1 MSDSSPP
8 IQNSAQ
14 AVSSVAG
21 ERALSQAAADGAGE
35 PLPSARGAT
44 ASALRAGISVRLPR
58 GPRLTTFD
66 SLSNRNFLFLWV
78 GMLFLMAGTQMQ
90 MLAQSYLVYDITGS
104 ASVLGIINLGIAV
117 PMLTIP
123 LFGGVVA
130 DRFEKKTIIQVAQ
143 LVAGC
148 LSLVI
153 GLAIDFEVIAWQH
166 LLISSMVTGG
176 LWAFMM
182 PARQAIIP
190 QLVGPEKL
198 TNAMALNA
206 AGISATTMAAPALA
220 GGIYA
225 LVGPWNVFYLIGA
238 LTLAAVVLTSF
249 LPKTGSAGTTSGKT
263 DVLRDI
269 ADGISHVWQRRIL
282 LVLLLMGLAATMLAM
297 PFRFILPVFVVD
309 IYRQGPDSMGL
320 LVGLMGMGSMFGSLY
335 VASMGQRY
343 RGMGLIIA
351 TIMSG
356 VGLVLIAAIPVY
368 NIAAVIMILL
378 GIGDSGRQALNQ
390 TLIIEKAS
398 PEYRGRIMSLFMLN
412 YGLMPLSIT
421 PAGFLTDYLGGQ
433 TVIGFMG
440 FALIAIM
447 VIVLLTQGRLRRLS

>member
-1 MSDSSPP
+1 
-8 IQNSAQ
+8 
-14 AVSSVAG
+14 
-21 ERALSQAAADGAGE
+21 
-35 PLPSARGAT
+35 
-44 ASALRAGISVRLPR
+44 
-58 GPRLTTFD
+58 
-66 SLSNRNFLFLWV
+66 
-78 GMLFLMAGTQMQ
+78 
-90 MLAQSYLVYDITGS
+90 
-104 ASVLGIINLGIAV
+104 
-117 PMLTIP
+117 
-123 LFGGVVA
+123 
-130 DRFEKKTIIQVAQ
+130 
-143 LVAGC
+143 
-148 LSLVI
+148 
-153 GLAIDFEVIAWQH
+153 
-166 LLISSMVTGG
+166 MVTGG

-190 QLVGPEKL
+190 QLVGPEKI

-206 AGISATTMAAPALA
+206 AGISGTTMAAPALA

-238 LTLAAVVLTSF
+238 LTLASVVLTAF
-249 LPKTGSAGTTSGKT
+249 IPKTGSAGTSAGKT
-263 DVLRDI
+263 DVFRDI

-320 LVGLMGMGSMFGSLY
+320 LVGLMGMGSLFGSLY

-351 TIMSG
+351 SMISG
-356 VGLVLIAAIPVY
+356 LGLVLIAAIPVY
-368 NIAAVIMILL
+368 NVAAVIMVLL

-440 FALIAIM
+440 LTLIVVM
-447 VIVLLTQGRLRRLS
+447 TFVLLTQGRLRRLS

>member
-1 MSDSSPP
+1 
-8 IQNSAQ
+8 
-14 AVSSVAG
+14 
-21 ERALSQAAADGAGE
+21 
-35 PLPSARGAT
+35 
-44 ASALRAGISVRLPR
+44 
-58 GPRLTTFD
+58 
-66 SLSNRNFLFLWV
+66 
-78 GMLFLMAGTQMQ
+78 MAGTQMQ

-130 DRFEKKTIIQVAQ
+130 DKFEKKTIIQVAQ

-148 LSLVI
+148 LALVI
-153 GLAIDFEVIAWQH
+153 GLAIDLEVIAWQH

-190 QLVGPEKL
+190 QLVGPEKI

-206 AGISATTMAAPALA
+206 AGISGTTMAAPALA

-238 LTLAAVVLTSF
+238 LTLASVVLTAF
-249 LPKTGSAGTTSGKT
+249 IPKTGSAGTSAGKT
-263 DVLRDI
+263 DVFRDI

-320 LVGLMGMGSMFGSLY
+320 LVGAIPVYSMGLLMGMGSLFGSLY

-351 TIMSG
+351 SMISG
-356 VGLVLIAAIPVY
+356 LGLVLIAAIPVY
-368 NIAAVIMILL
+368 NVAAVIMVLL

-440 FALIAIM
+440 LTLIAVM
-447 VIVLLTQGRLRRLS
+447 TFVLLTQGRLRRLS

>member
-1 MSDSSPP
+1 ME
-8 IQNSAQ
+8 ITATR
-14 AVSSVAG
+14 
-21 ERALSQAAADGAGE
+21 ERK
-35 PLPSARGAT
+35 AR
-44 ASALRAGISVRLPR
+44 ISVRVPR
-58 GPRLTTFD
+58 GPWLNTFA

-143 LVAGC
+143 LVAGA
-148 LSLVI
+148 LALLI
-153 GLAIDFEVIAWQH
+153 GLAIDLEVITWQH

-190 QLVGPEKL
+190 QLVGPERT

-206 AGISATTMAAPALA
+206 AGISGTTMAAPALA

-225 LVGPWNVFYLIGA
+225 FIGPWNVFYLIGA

-249 LPKTGSAGTTSGKT
+249 LPRTGPAGSGAERT

-269 ADGISHVWQRRIL
+269 ADGIAHVWQRRIL
-282 LVLLLMGLAATMLAM
+282 FVLLLMGLAATMLAM

-320 LVGLMGMGSMFGSLY
+320 LVGLMGLGSMLGSLY

-343 RGMGLIIA
+343 RGMGLIVA
-351 TIMSG
+351 SIMSG
-356 VGLVLIAAIPVY
+356 IGLVLIAAIPVY
-368 NIAAVIMILL
+368 NVAAVIMVVL

-421 PAGFLTDYLGGQ
+421 PAGYLTDYLGGQ

-440 FALIAIM
+440 IALIAVMIF
-447 VIVLLTQGRLRRLS
+447 VLLTQGRLRRLS

>member
-1 MSDSSPP
+1 ME
-8 IQNSAQ
+8 ITATR
-14 AVSSVAG
+14 
-21 ERALSQAAADGAGE
+21 ERKT
-35 PLPSARGAT
+35 R
-44 ASALRAGISVRLPR
+44 ISVRVPR
-58 GPRLTTFD
+58 GPWLNTFA

-143 LVAGC
+143 LVAG
-148 LSLVI
+148 SLALLI
-153 GLAIDFEVIAWQH
+153 GLAIDLEVITWQH

-190 QLVGPEKL
+190 QLVGPERT

-206 AGISATTMAAPALA
+206 AGISGTTMAAPALA

-225 LVGPWNVFYLIGA
+225 FIGPWNVFYLIGA

-249 LPKTGSAGTTSGKT
+249 LPRTGPVGTGAERT

-269 ADGISHVWQRRIL
+269 ADGIAHVWQRRIL
-282 LVLLLMGLAATMLAM
+282 FVLLLMGLAATMLAM

-320 LVGLMGMGSMFGSLY
+320 LVGLMGLGSMFGSLY

-343 RGMGLIIA
+343 RGMGLIVA
-351 TIMSG
+351 SIMSG
-356 VGLVLIAAIPVY
+356 IGLVLIAAIPVY
-368 NIAAVIMILL
+368 NIAAVIMVVL

-421 PAGFLTDYLGGQ
+421 PAGYLTDYLGGQ

-440 FALIAIM
+440 IALIAVMIF
-447 VIVLLTQGRLRRLS
+447 VLLTQGRLRRLS

>member
-1 MSDSSPP
+1 MTGT
-8 IQNSAQ
+8 
-14 AVSSVAG
+14 V
-21 ERALSQAAADGAGE
+21 EDGAGE
-35 PLPSARGAT
+35 IWSSVEISATRERKT
-44 ASALRAGISVRLPR
+44 RITLRVPR
-58 GPRLTTFD
+58 GPWLNTFD

-143 LVAGC
+143 IVAG
-148 LSLVI
+148 SLALLI
-153 GLAIDFEVIAWQH
+153 GLAIDLEVIAWQH

-190 QLVGPEKL
+190 QLVGPERT

-206 AGISATTMAAPALA
+206 AGISGTTMAAPALA
-220 GGIYA
+220 GGVYA
-225 LVGPWNVFYLIGA
+225 FIGPWNVFYLIGA
-238 LTLAAVVLTSF
+238 LTLAAVVLTTF
-249 LPKTGSAGTTSGKT
+249 LPRTGPAGTGPERT

-269 ADGISHVWQRRIL
+269 ADGIAHVWQRRIL
-282 LVLLLMGLAATMLAM
+282 FVLLLMGLAATMLAM

-343 RGMGLIIA
+343 RGMGLIVA
-351 TIMSG
+351 SMMSG
-356 VGLVLIAAIPVY
+356 IGLVLVAAIPVY
-368 NIAAVIMILL
+368 NVAAVIMVVL

-398 PEYRGRIMSLFMLN
+398 AEYRGRIMSIFMLN

-421 PAGFLTDYLGGQ
+421 PAGYLTDYLGGQ

-440 FALIAIM
+440 LALIVIM
-447 VIVLLTQGRLRRLS
+447 TFVLLTQGRLRRLS

>member
-1 MSDSSPP
+1 MR
-8 IQNSAQ
+8 
-14 AVSSVAG
+14 V
-21 ERALSQAAADGAGE
+21 
-35 PLPSARGAT
+35 
-44 ASALRAGISVRLPR
+44 PR
-58 GPRLTTFD
+58 GPRLNTFD
-66 SLSNRNFLFLWV
+66 SLSNRNFLFLWI
-78 GMLFLMAGTQMQ
+78 GMLFLMAGAQMQ
-90 MLAQSYLVYDITGS
+90 MLAQSYLVYDLTGS

-143 LVAGC
+143 LVAG
-148 LSLVI
+148 SLALLT

-190 QLVGPEKL
+190 QIVGPEKI

-206 AGISATTMAAPALA
+206 AGMSATTMAAPALA

-238 LTLAAVVLTSF
+238 LTLASVVLTTF
-249 LPKTGSAGTTSGKT
+249 IPKTGSAGTSSERTN
-263 DVLRDI
+263 VLRDI
-269 ADGISHVWQRRIL
+269 ADGISHMWQRRIL
-282 LVLLLMGLAATMLAM
+282 FVLLLMGLAATMLAM

-320 LVGLMGMGSMFGSLY
+320 LVGLMGMGSLFGSLY

-351 TIMSG
+351 SMMSG
-356 VGLVLIAAIPVY
+356 IGLVLIAAIPVY
-368 NIAAVIMILL
+368 NVAAVIMVLL
-378 GIGDSGRQALNQ
+378 GVGDSGRQALNQ

-440 FALIAIM
+440 LALIAVMIF
-447 VIVLLTQGRLRRLS
+447 VLLTQGKAKTSVLDFVLHFPTILGRPRTVPAKNP

>member
-1 MSDSSPP
+1 ME
-8 IQNSAQ
+8 ITATR
-14 AVSSVAG
+14 
-21 ERALSQAAADGAGE
+21 ERK
-35 PLPSARGAT
+35 AR
-44 ASALRAGISVRLPR
+44 ISVRVPR
-58 GPRLTTFD
+58 GPWLNTFA

-143 LVAGC
+143 LVAGA
-148 LSLVI
+148 LALLI
-153 GLAIDFEVIAWQH
+153 GLAIDLEVITWQH

-190 QLVGPEKL
+190 QLVGPERT

-206 AGISATTMAAPALA
+206 AGISGTTMAAPALA

-225 LVGPWNVFYLIGA
+225 FIGPWNVFYLIGA
-238 LTLAAVVLTSF
+238 LTLAAVVLTAF
-249 LPKTGSAGTTSGKT
+249 LPRTGPAGTGEEKT
-263 DVLRDI
+263 DMLRDI
-269 ADGISHVWQRRIL
+269 ADGIAHVWQRRIL
-282 LVLLLMGLAATMLAM
+282 FVLLLMGLAATMLAM

-320 LVGLMGMGSMFGSLY
+320 LVGLMGLGSMLGSLY

-343 RGMGLIIA
+343 RGMGLIVA
-351 TIMSG
+351 SIMSG
-356 VGLVLIAAIPVY
+356 IGLVLIAAIPVY
-368 NIAAVIMILL
+368 NVAAVIMVVL

-421 PAGFLTDYLGGQ
+421 PAGYLTDYLGGQ

-440 FALIAIM
+440 LALIAVMIF
-447 VIVLLTQGRLRRLS
+447 VLLTQGRLRRLS

>member
-1 MSDSSPP
+1 MSDASAP
-8 IQNSAQ
+8 IHHSAQ
-14 AVSSVAG
+14 STTDVAA
-21 ERALSQAAADGAGE
+21 E
-35 PLPSARGAT
+35 GAT
-44 ASALRAGISVRLPR
+44 SREHRVRISLRVPR
-58 GPRLTTFD
+58 GPRLNTFA
-66 SLSNRNFLFLWV
+66 SLSNRNFLFLWI

-148 LSLVI
+148 LALVI
-153 GLAIDFEVIAWQH
+153 GLAIDLEVIAWQH

-190 QLVGPEKL
+190 QLVGPEKI

-206 AGISATTMAAPALA
+206 AGISGTTMAAPALA

-238 LTLAAVVLTSF
+238 LTLASVVLTAF
-249 LPKTGSAGTTSGKT
+249 IPKTGSAGTSAGKT
-263 DVLRDI
+263 DVFRDI

-320 LVGLMGMGSMFGSLY
+320 LVGLMGMGSLFGSLY

-351 TIMSG
+351 SMISG
-356 VGLVLIAAIPVY
+356 LGLVLIAAIPVY
-368 NIAAVIMILL
+368 NVAAVIMVLL

-440 FALIAIM
+440 LALIAVM
-447 VIVLLTQGRLRRLS
+447 TFVLLTQGRLRRLS

>member
-1 MSDSSPP
+1 
-8 IQNSAQ
+8 
-14 AVSSVAG
+14 
-21 ERALSQAAADGAGE
+21 
-35 PLPSARGAT
+35 
-44 ASALRAGISVRLPR
+44 
-58 GPRLTTFD
+58 
-66 SLSNRNFLFLWV
+66 
-78 GMLFLMAGTQMQ
+78 MQ

-148 LSLVI
+148 LALVI
-153 GLAIDFEVIAWQH
+153 GLAIDLEVIAWQH

-190 QLVGPEKL
+190 QLVGPEKI

-206 AGISATTMAAPALA
+206 TGISGTTMAAPALA

-238 LTLAAVVLTSF
+238 LTLASVVLTAF
-249 LPKTGSAGTTSGKT
+249 IPKTGSAGTSAGKT
-263 DVLRDI
+263 DVFRDI

-320 LVGLMGMGSMFGSLY
+320 LVGLMGMGSLFGSLY

-351 TIMSG
+351 SMISG
-356 VGLVLIAAIPVY
+356 LGLVLIAAIPVY
-368 NIAAVIMILL
+368 NVAAVIMVLL

-440 FALIAIM
+440 LALIAVM
-447 VIVLLTQGRLRRLS
+447 TFVLLTQGRLRRLS

>member
-1 MSDSSPP
+1 ME
-8 IQNSAQ
+8 ITATR
-14 AVSSVAG
+14 
-21 ERALSQAAADGAGE
+21 ERK
-35 PLPSARGAT
+35 AR
-44 ASALRAGISVRLPR
+44 ISVRVPR
-58 GPRLTTFD
+58 GPWLNTFA

-143 LVAGC
+143 LVAGA
-148 LSLVI
+148 LALLI
-153 GLAIDFEVIAWQH
+153 GLAIDLEVITWQH

-190 QLVGPEKL
+190 QLVGPEHT

-206 AGISATTMAAPALA
+206 AGISGTTMAAPALA

-225 LVGPWNVFYLIGA
+225 FIGPWNVFYLIGA

-249 LPKTGSAGTTSGKT
+249 LPRTGPAGSGAERT

-269 ADGISHVWQRRIL
+269 ADGIAHVWDRRIL
-282 LVLLLMGLAATMLAM
+282 FVLLLMGLAATMLAM

-320 LVGLMGMGSMFGSLY
+320 LVGLMGLGSMFGSLY

-343 RGMGLIIA
+343 RGMGLIVA
-351 TIMSG
+351 SIMSG
-356 VGLVLIAAIPVY
+356 IGLVLIAAIPVY
-368 NIAAVIMILL
+368 NVAAVIMVVL

-398 PEYRGRIMSLFMLN
+398 PEFRGRIMSLFMLN

-421 PAGFLTDYLGGQ
+421 PAGYLTDYLGGQ

-440 FALIAIM
+440 IALIAIM
-447 VIVLLTQGRLRRLS
+447 AFVLLTQGRLRRLS

>member
-1 MSDSSPP
+1 
-8 IQNSAQ
+8 
-14 AVSSVAG
+14 
-21 ERALSQAAADGAGE
+21 
-35 PLPSARGAT
+35 
-44 ASALRAGISVRLPR
+44 
-58 GPRLTTFD
+58 
-66 SLSNRNFLFLWV
+66 
-78 GMLFLMAGTQMQ
+78 MQ

-117 PMLTIP
+117 PMLTVP

-143 LVAGC
+143 LVAGA
-148 LSLVI
+148 LALLI

-166 LLISSMVTGG
+166 LLIASMVTGG

-190 QLVGPEKL
+190 QIVGPEKT

-206 AGISATTMAAPALA
+206 AGMSATTMAAPALA
-220 GGIYA
+220 GGVYA
-225 LVGPWNVFYLIGA
+225 FIGPWNVFYLIGA

-249 LPKTGSAGTTSGKT
+249 LPKTGSAGTSAGSTN
-263 DVLRDI
+263 VVRDI

-320 LVGLMGMGSMFGSLY
+320 LVGLMGLGSMLGSLY

-343 RGMGLIIA
+343 RGISLIA
-351 TIMSG
+351 ASFMSG

-368 NIAAVIMILL
+368 SAAAVIMVLL

-390 TLIIEKAS
+390 TLIIELAS

-421 PAGFLTDYLGGQ
+421 PAGYLTDYLGGQ

-440 FALIAIM
+440 VALICVM
-447 VIVLLTQGRLRRLS
+447 VFVLLTQARLRRLS

>member
-1 MSDSSPP
+1 ME
-8 IQNSAQ
+8 ITAT
-14 AVSSVAG
+14 G
-21 ERALSQAAADGAGE
+21 ERK
-35 PLPSARGAT
+35 AR
-44 ASALRAGISVRLPR
+44 ISMRVPR
-58 GPRLTTFD
+58 GPWLNTFA

-143 LVAGC
+143 LVAG
-148 LSLVI
+148 SLALLI
-153 GLAIDFEVIAWQH
+153 GLAIDLEVITWQH

-190 QLVGPEKL
+190 QLVGPERT

-206 AGISATTMAAPALA
+206 AGISGTTMAAPALA
-220 GGIYA
+220 GGVYA
-225 LVGPWNVFYLIGA
+225 FIGPWNVFYLIGA

-249 LPKTGSAGTTSGKT
+249 LPRTGPAGSGAERP

-269 ADGISHVWQRRIL
+269 ADGIAHVWQRRIL
-282 LVLLLMGLAATMLAM
+282 FVLLLMGLAATMLAM

-320 LVGLMGMGSMFGSLY
+320 LVGLMGLGSMFGSLY

-343 RGMGLIIA
+343 RGMGLIVA
-351 TIMSG
+351 SIMSG
-356 VGLVLIAAIPVY
+356 IGLVLIAAIPVY
-368 NIAAVIMILL
+368 NVAAVIMVVL

-398 PEYRGRIMSLFMLN
+398 PEFRGRIMSLFMLN

-421 PAGFLTDYLGGQ
+421 PAGYLTDYLGGQ

-440 FALIAIM
+440 IALIAVMIF
-447 VIVLLTQGRLRRLS
+447 VLLTQGRLRRLS

>member
-1 MSDSSPP
+1 ME
-8 IQNSAQ
+8 ITAT
-14 AVSSVAG
+14 G
-21 ERALSQAAADGAGE
+21 ERK
-35 PLPSARGAT
+35 AR
-44 ASALRAGISVRLPR
+44 ISMRVPR
-58 GPRLTTFD
+58 GPWLNTFA

-143 LVAGC
+143 IVAG
-148 LSLVI
+148 SLALLI
-153 GLAIDFEVIAWQH
+153 GLAIDLEVITWQH

-190 QLVGPEKL
+190 QLVGPERT

-206 AGISATTMAAPALA
+206 AGISGTTMAAPALA

-225 LVGPWNVFYLIGA
+225 FIGPWNVFYLIGA

-249 LPKTGSAGTTSGKT
+249 LPRTGPAGSGAERT
-263 DVLRDI
+263 DMLRDI
-269 ADGISHVWQRRIL
+269 ADGIAHVWQRRIL
-282 LVLLLMGLAATMLAM
+282 FVLLLMGLAATMLAM

-320 LVGLMGMGSMFGSLY
+320 LVGLMGLGSMFGSLY

-343 RGMGLIIA
+343 RGMGLIVA
-351 TIMSG
+351 SIMSG
-356 VGLVLIAAIPVY
+356 IGLVLIAAIPVY
-368 NIAAVIMILL
+368 NVAAVIMVVL

-421 PAGFLTDYLGGQ
+421 PAGYLTDYLGGQ

-440 FALIAIM
+440 IALIVVMIF
-447 VIVLLTQGRLRRLS
+447 VLLTQGRLRRLS

>member
-1 MSDSSPP
+1 MQ
-8 IQNSAQ
+8 ISATR
-14 AVSSVAG
+14 
-21 ERALSQAAADGAGE
+21 ERK
-35 PLPSARGAT
+35 AR
-44 ASALRAGISVRLPR
+44 ISVRVPR
-58 GPRLTTFD
+58 GPWLNTFA

-143 LVAGC
+143 LVAG
-148 LSLVI
+148 SLALLI
-153 GLAIDFEVIAWQH
+153 GLAIDLEVIAWQH

-190 QLVGPEKL
+190 QLVGPERT

-206 AGISATTMAAPALA
+206 AGISGTTMAAPALA

-225 LVGPWNVFYLIGA
+225 FIGPWNVFYLIGA
-238 LTLAAVVLTSF
+238 LTLAAVVLTTF
-249 LPKTGSAGTTSGKT
+249 LPRTGPAGSGAEKT

-269 ADGISHVWQRRIL
+269 ADGIAHVWERRIL
-282 LVLLLMGLAATMLAM
+282 FVLLLMGLAATMLAM

-320 LVGLMGMGSMFGSLY
+320 LVGLMGLGSMFGSLY

-343 RGMGLIIA
+343 RGMGLIVA
-351 TIMSG
+351 SIMSG
-356 VGLVLIAAIPVY
+356 IGLVLIAAIPVY
-368 NIAAVIMILL
+368 NVAAVIMVVL

-390 TLIIEKAS
+390 TLIIEKAN

-421 PAGFLTDYLGGQ
+421 PAGYLTDYLGGQ

-440 FALIAIM
+440 IALIAIM
-447 VIVLLTQGRLRRLS
+447 IFVLLTQGRLRRLS

>member
-1 MSDSSPP
+1 M
-8 IQNSAQ
+8 
-14 AVSSVAG
+14 
-21 ERALSQAAADGAGE
+21 
-35 PLPSARGAT
+35 
-44 ASALRAGISVRLPR
+44 RLPR
-58 GPRLTTFD
+58 GPWLNTFA

-143 LVAGC
+143 LVAGV
-148 LSLVI
+148 LAILV
-153 GLAIDFEVIAWQH
+153 GVAIDFEVIAWQH
-166 LLISSMVTGG
+166 LLVCSMVTGG

-190 QLVGPEKL
+190 QLVGPEKT

-206 AGISATTMAAPALA
+206 AGISGTTMAAPALA
-220 GGIYA
+220 GGVYA
-225 LVGPWNVFYLIGA
+225 FIGPWNVFYLIGA
-238 LTLAAVVLTSF
+238 LTLIAVVLTSF
-249 LPKTGSAGTTSGKT
+249 LPRTGTAGTSTERPN
-263 DVLRDI
+263 VARDI

-282 LVLLLMGLAATMLAM
+282 FVLLLMGLAATMLAM

-320 LVGLMGMGSMFGSLY
+320 LVGLMGFGSMLGSLY
-335 VASMGQRY
+335 VASMGQRF

-351 TIMSG
+351 SMVSG

-368 NIAAVIMILL
+368 NFAAVIMVLL

-398 PEYRGRIMSLFMLN
+398 PEFRGRIMSLFMLN

-421 PAGFLTDYLGGQ
+421 PAGYLTDYLGGQ

-440 FALIAIM
+440 LALIAVM
-447 VIVLLTQGRLRRLS
+447 VFVLLTQGRLRRLS

>member
-1 MSDSSPP
+1 MR
-8 IQNSAQ
+8 SATSREHR
-14 AVSSVAG
+14 V
-21 ERALSQAAADGAGE
+21 
-35 PLPSARGAT
+35 
-44 ASALRAGISVRLPR
+44 GISVRLPR
-58 GPRLTTFD
+58 GPWLNTFD
-66 SLSNRNFLFLWV
+66 SLSNRNFLFLWI

-143 LVAGC
+143 LVAGS

-190 QLVGPEKL
+190 QLVGPEKI

-206 AGISATTMAAPALA
+206 AGMSATTMAAPALA

-238 LTLAAVVLTSF
+238 LTLASVVLTTF
-249 LPKTGSAGTTSGKT
+249 IPKTGSAWDRCRKDRCAPRHRRWHFPHVATPNSLRTASDGTGC
-263 DVLRDI
+263 DHACD
-269 ADGISHVWQRRIL
+269 A
-282 LVLLLMGLAATMLAM
+282 
-297 PFRFILPVFVVD
+297 LPV
-309 IYRQGPDSMGL
+309 Y
-320 LVGLMGMGSMFGSLY
+320 
-335 VASMGQRY
+335 
-343 RGMGLIIA
+343 
-351 TIMSG
+351 
-356 VGLVLIAAIPVY
+356 
-368 NIAAVIMILL
+368 
-378 GIGDSGRQALNQ
+378 
-390 TLIIEKAS
+390 
-398 PEYRGRIMSLFMLN
+398 
-412 YGLMPLSIT
+412 
-421 PAGFLTDYLGGQ
+421 PAG
-433 TVIGFMG
+433 V
-440 FALIAIM
+440 
-447 VIVLLTQGRLRRLS
+447 RR

>member
-1 MSDSSPP
+1 ME
-8 IQNSAQ
+8 ISATR
-14 AVSSVAG
+14 
-21 ERALSQAAADGAGE
+21 ERKT
-35 PLPSARGAT
+35 RIT
-44 ASALRAGISVRLPR
+44 LRVPR
-58 GPRLTTFD
+58 GPWLNTFD

-143 LVAGC
+143 IVAG
-148 LSLVI
+148 SLALLI
-153 GLAIDFEVIAWQH
+153 GLAIDLEVIAWQH

-190 QLVGPEKL
+190 QLVGPERT

-206 AGISATTMAAPALA
+206 AGISGTTMAAPALA
-220 GGIYA
+220 GGVYA
-225 LVGPWNVFYLIGA
+225 FIGPWNVFYLIGA
-238 LTLAAVVLTSF
+238 LTLAAVVLTTF
-249 LPKTGSAGTTSGKT
+249 LPRTGPAGTGAERT

-269 ADGISHVWQRRIL
+269 ADGIAHVWQRRIL
-282 LVLLLMGLAATMLAM
+282 FVLLLMGLAATMLAM

-343 RGMGLIIA
+343 RGMGLIVA
-351 TIMSG
+351 SMMSG
-356 VGLVLIAAIPVY
+356 IGLVLVAAIPVY
-368 NIAAVIMILL
+368 NVAAVIMVVL

-398 PEYRGRIMSLFMLN
+398 AEYRGRIMSIFMLN

-421 PAGFLTDYLGGQ
+421 PAGYLTDYLGGQ

-440 FALIAIM
+440 LALIAIM
-447 VIVLLTQGRLRRLS
+447 TFVLLTQGRLRRLS

>member
-1 MSDSSPP
+1 
-8 IQNSAQ
+8 
-14 AVSSVAG
+14 
-21 ERALSQAAADGAGE
+21 
-35 PLPSARGAT
+35 
-44 ASALRAGISVRLPR
+44 
-58 GPRLTTFD
+58 
-66 SLSNRNFLFLWV
+66 
-78 GMLFLMAGTQMQ
+78 MQ

-143 LVAGC
+143 LVAG
-148 LSLVI
+148 SLALLI
-153 GLAIDFEVIAWQH
+153 GLAIDLEVITWQH

-190 QLVGPEKL
+190 QLVGPERT

-206 AGISATTMAAPALA
+206 AGISGTTMAAPALA

-225 LVGPWNVFYLIGA
+225 FIGPWNVFYLIGV

-249 LPKTGSAGTTSGKT
+249 LPRTGPAGSGAERT

-269 ADGISHVWQRRIL
+269 ADGIAHVWQRRIL
-282 LVLLLMGLAATMLAM
+282 FVLLLMGLAATMLAM

-320 LVGLMGMGSMFGSLY
+320 LVGLMGLGSMFGSLY

-343 RGMGLIIA
+343 RGMGLIVA
-351 TIMSG
+351 SMMSG
-356 VGLVLIAAIPVY
+356 IGLVLIAAIPVY
-368 NIAAVIMILL
+368 NIAAVIMVVL

-398 PEYRGRIMSLFMLN
+398 PEFRGRIMSLFMLN

-421 PAGFLTDYLGGQ
+421 PAGYLTDYLGGQ

-440 FALIAIM
+440 VALIAVMIF
-447 VIVLLTQGRLRRLS
+447 VLLTQGRLRRLS

>member
-1 MSDSSPP
+1 MREVRVRNP
-8 IQNSAQ
+8 
-14 AVSSVAG
+14 
-21 ERALSQAAADGAGE
+21 
-35 PLPSARGAT
+35 
-44 ASALRAGISVRLPR
+44 VRLPR
-58 GPRLTTFD
+58 GPWLKTFD

-143 LVAGC
+143 LVAGS
-148 LSLVI
+148 LALVI

-190 QLVGPEKL
+190 QLVGPDKT

-206 AGISATTMAAPALA
+206 AGISGTTMAAPALA
-220 GGIYA
+220 GGVYA
-225 LVGPWNVFYLIGA
+225 FIGPWNVFYLIGA

-249 LPKTGSAGTTSGKT
+249 LPRTGPAGASSGST
-263 DVLRDI
+263 NMVRDI

-320 LVGLMGMGSMFGSLY
+320 LVGLMGLGSMLGSLY

-343 RGMGLIIA
+343 RGIGLIVA
-351 TIMSG
+351 SFMSG

-368 NIAAVIMILL
+368 SAAAMIMVLL

-390 TLIIEKAS
+390 TLIIELAS

-421 PAGFLTDYLGGQ
+421 PAGYLTDYLGGQ

-440 FALIAIM
+440 VALICVM
-447 VIVLLTQGRLRRLS
+447 VFVLLTQARLRRLS

>member
-1 MSDSSPP
+1 MR
-8 IQNSAQ
+8 SATSREHR
-14 AVSSVAG
+14 V
-21 ERALSQAAADGAGE
+21 
-35 PLPSARGAT
+35 
-44 ASALRAGISVRLPR
+44 GISVRLPR
-58 GPRLTTFD
+58 GPWLNTFD
-66 SLSNRNFLFLWV
+66 SLSNRNFLFLWI

-117 PMLTIP
+117 PMLTI
-123 LFGGVVA
+123 LSSAAWSLTGS
-130 DRFEKKTIIQVAQ
+130 RRRRSYRWAQ
-143 LVAGC
+143 LVAGS
-148 LSLVI
+148 LSLVV
-153 GLAIDFEVIAWQH
+153 GLAIDLEVIAWQH

-190 QLVGPEKL
+190 QLVGPEKI

-206 AGISATTMAAPALA
+206 AGISGTTMAAPALA

-238 LTLAAVVLTSF
+238 LTLASVVLTAF
-249 LPKTGSAGTTSGKT
+249 IPKTGSAGTSTGKT
-263 DVLRDI
+263 DVFRDI

-320 LVGLMGMGSMFGSLY
+320 LVGLMGMGSLFGSLY

-351 TIMSG
+351 SMISG
-356 VGLVLIAAIPVY
+356 LGLVLIAAIPVY
-368 NIAAVIMILL
+368 NVAAVIMVLL

-412 YGLMPLSIT
+412 YGLMPLSIA

-440 FALIAIM
+440 LALIAVM
-447 VIVLLTQGRLRRLS
+447 TFVLLTQGRLRRLS